1 VRPRARMLIALL
13 LLGSTGCAASWREIN
28 SHKAPVATH
37 DDSLYQRLSHM
48 PLDSLTV
55 RQYDW
60 LARERE
66 RREREQHDRRT
77 ANLVTP
83 LVVISLLALGLT
95 LAYAIAFSRA
105 HWWL

>member
-1 VRPRARMLIALL
+1 MRPRTRLLLALL
-13 LLGSTGCAASWREIN
+13 LLGSTGCAASWHEIN

-37 DDSLYQRLSHM
+37 DDSLYQRLSRM

-66 RREREQHDRRT
+66 RREREEHDRRT
-77 ANLVTP
+77 ANIVAP
-83 LVVISLLALGLT
+83 LVVISLLAVAIAV
-95 LAYAIAFSRA
+95 AYASALSRA
-105 HWWL
+105 WWL